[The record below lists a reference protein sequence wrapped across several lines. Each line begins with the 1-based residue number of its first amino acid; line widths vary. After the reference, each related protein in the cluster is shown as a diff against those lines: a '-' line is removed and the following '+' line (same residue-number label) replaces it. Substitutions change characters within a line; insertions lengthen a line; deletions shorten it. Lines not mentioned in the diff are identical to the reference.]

1 MTILKSFLPCFQIEE
16 LLKIIMKS
24 SLPWFQIEELPKT
37 KVFHRCQS
45 DAVDVT
51 SIQQM
56 SPPWEADHQRTMA
69 AAIGDKATGLSTRC
83 TKSGKAD
90 KSHQV

>member
-1 MTILKSFLPCFQIEE
+1 MTILKSLLPCFQIEE

-45 DAVDVT
+45 GAVDVIHAHPT
-51 SIQQM
+51 DVATMGSR
-56 SPPWEADHQRTMA
+56 SSKDHGSSNR
-69 AAIGDKATGLSTRC
+69 
-83 TKSGKAD
+83 
-90 KSHQV
+90 

>member
-1 MTILKSFLPCFQIEE
+1 MTILKSLLPCFQIEE

-45 DAVDVT
+45 DAVDVIHVHPT
-51 SIQQM
+51 DVATMGSR
-56 SPPWEADHQRTMA
+56 SSKDH
-69 AAIGDKATGLSTRC
+69 G
-83 TKSGKAD
+83 SGNR
-90 KSHQV
+90 